1 MTVEELLIPRYK
13 VIADYPNIQF
23 KIGDIVKKYFFD
35 ISQKGAYTYLTNV
48 KSPLQGSSLKREY
61 IETMPHLFK
70 KLEWWEER
78 DENDMPNFI
87 KNKEDGHI
95 AKIEEQSK
103 NTSSE
108 VYIEG
113 FDHRNKR
120 SFYGW
125 VSLFNSNPATEEQY
139 KEYLRTN

>member
-78 DENDMPNFI
+78 IKSDFTGYVCLQISKRYFKVLDVLQDGKLILDIHELENKYFNTFAYNF
-87 KNKEDGHI
+87 
-95 AKIEEQSK
+95 S
-103 NTSSE
+103 
-108 VYIEG
+108 
-113 FDHRNKR
+113 
-120 SFYGW
+120 
-125 VSLFNSNPATEEQY
+125 PATEEQY
-139 KEYLRTN
+139 KEYLRTK